1 MKYHSR
7 ILLLLFVG
15 ASVFLGFLVLFA
27 STASRDLEYSS
38 RAQRRHKLC
47 VLVPFRDRWE
57 ELLVFIP
64 HLSSFLTNQGV
75 FAKFLVINQ
84 SDSLRFNRASLIN
97 VGFAE
102 SPSDC
107 DYFAIHDVDL
117 IPLNSQITYNYP
129 NQGPLHLTSPGLHP
143 KYDYPTFFG
152 GILLITKEDFI
163 KVNGMSNNYWGWG
176 LEDDEFRARIID
188 ADLAPQK
195 QSNIL
200 TGKDDTFEHL
210 HFREERTSRDMA
222 NCYNQKDVTHYRDRK
237 GGLNTI
243 DYSVKHR
250 RDMSV
255 DSSYFTLIDAVL
267 KCDKSKTPWCSC
279 MDASEINRKFKV
291 DDDRRKDLILPKIPK
306 KRLKKKNF

>member
-107 DYFAIHDVDL
+107 DYFAIHDDL
-117 IPLNSQITYNYP
+117 YISP
-129 NQGPLHLTSPGLHP
+129 HLDSIQ
-143 KYDYPTFFG
+143 K
-152 GILLITKEDFI
+152 DFI

-200 TGKDDTFEHL
+200 TGK
-210 HFREERTSRDMA
+210 R
-222 NCYNQKDVTHYRDRK
+222 
-237 GGLNTI
+237 
-243 DYSVKHR
+243 
-250 RDMSV
+250 
-255 DSSYFTLIDAVL
+255 
-267 KCDKSKTPWCSC
+267 
-279 MDASEINRKFKV
+279 
-291 DDDRRKDLILPKIPK
+291 
-306 KRLKKKNF
+306 